1 MKIYIFIFELCQKK
15 RRAGIP
21 ALLEYFK
28 YKLVIYAFAESPIS
42 STRALTDF
50 LGSVDI
56 SIL

>member
-1 MKIYIFIFELCQKK
+1 MSKK
-15 RRAGIP
+15 KKGGIP

-28 YKLVIYAFAESPIS
+28 YKFLIYALAESPIS

>member
-15 RRAGIP
+15 RRARIP

-28 YKLVIYAFAESPIS
+28 YKFVIYDLAESPIS

>member
-1 MKIYIFIFELCQKK
+1 MSKK
-15 RRAGIP
+15 KKGEINRP
-21 ALLEYFK
+21 SCTNSLNLNVYAL
-28 YKLVIYAFAESPIS
+28 VVSPIS